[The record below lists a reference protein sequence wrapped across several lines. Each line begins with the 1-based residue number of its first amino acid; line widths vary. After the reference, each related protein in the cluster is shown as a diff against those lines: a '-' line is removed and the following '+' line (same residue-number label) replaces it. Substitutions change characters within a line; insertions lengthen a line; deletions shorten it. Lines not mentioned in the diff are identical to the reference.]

1 MLDTITNFFPDAG
14 EVHVSGTSE
23 EAVKVHS
30 SGKIIHTF
38 QPNETTDYV
47 HHLVIRP
54 NGKYVLKLD
63 SGDGGHSK
71 DDFVLARGR
80 TPLMSGDT
88 TTSSSQGKTTFHL
101 VNNKPDQNSCV
112 FLCFDRPSNRRKER
126 TIEKLQSNEV
136 IPVVQHG
143 DDGIPIAL
151 TPKYDNLVDEF
162 SMPSG
167 GFSSHDEFAAH
178 LMGSSVSDPG
188 FGMTDTDSTSS
199 DYDFN
204 DVLISLSPI

>member
-1 MLDTITNFFPDAG
+1 MLDTITKFFPDAG

-38 QPNETTDYV
+38 APNDTTDYV

-54 NGKYVLKLD
+54 NGKYILKLD

-88 TTSSSQGKTTFHL
+88 SSSQGKTTFHL
-101 VNNKPDQNSCV
+101 VNNKPDSNGCTL
-112 FLCFDRPSNRRKER
+112 LCFEKSNRRKER
-126 TIEKLQSNEV
+126 RIDDLQNNEL

-151 TPKYDNLVDEF
+151 TPKYDNLVDE
-162 SMPSG
+162 SSIPSG
-167 GFSSHDEFAAH
+167 GFTSHDEFAAH
-178 LMGSSVSDPG
+178 LMGPSVSDPS
-188 FGMTDTDSTSS
+188 FGMTDTDLASS
-199 DYDFN
+199 DFDFN
-204 DVLISLSPI
+204 DVIVSASTDG

>member
-38 QPNETTDYV
+38 APNETTDYV

-54 NGKYVLKLD
+54 SGKYVLKLD
-63 SGDGGHSK
+63 SGDGVHSK
-71 DDFVLARGR
+71 DDFVLARGK
-80 TPLMSGDT
+80 TPLMSGG
-88 TTSSSQGKTTFHL
+88 TSSSQRKTTSNLFGNGQDGCY
-101 VNNKPDQNSCV
+101 V
-112 FLCFDRPSNRRKER
+112 LCFGPSNRRKER
-126 TIEKLQSNEV
+126 TIEQLQSNEV

-151 TPKYDNLVDEF
+151 TPKYDNLVDESF
-162 SMPSG
+162 IPSG
-167 GFSSHDEFAAH
+167 GFSSHDEFAH
-178 LMGSSVSDPG
+178 FMGSSVSDPG

-199 DYDFN
+199 DFDYN
-204 DVLISLSPI
+204 DAIVSVSPI

>member
-1 MLDTITNFFPDAG
+1 MLDTITNFFPDSG
-14 EVHVSGTSE
+14 EAHVSGTSE
-23 EAVKVHS
+23 EAVKVHA

-38 QPNETTDYV
+38 APNDTTDYV

-54 NGKYVLKLD
+54 NGKYILKLD

-71 DDFVLARGR
+71 DDFVLARGK

-88 TTSSSQGKTTFHL
+88 SSSQGKTHFVL
-101 VNNKPDQNSCV
+101 IDNGQNNGCY
-112 FLCFDRPSNRRKER
+112 FACFDPPNRRKER
-126 TIEKLQSNEV
+126 TIEQLQSNEV

-151 TPKYDNLVDEF
+151 TSKYDNLVDE
-162 SMPSG
+162 SSIPSG

-178 LMGSSVSDPG
+178 LMGPSVSDLS
-188 FGMTDTDSTSS
+188 FGINNPVPIQS
-199 DYDFN
+199 DMDAKG
-204 DVLISLSPI
+204 DILSI

>member
-1 MLDTITNFFPDAG
+1 MCILQWLFIAISFVTTLPSILDTITNFFPDAG

-23 EAVKVHS
+23 EAVKVHA

-38 QPNETTDYV
+38 APNDTTDYV

-54 NGKYVLKLD
+54 NGKYILKLD
-63 SGDGGHSK
+63 SGDDGHGK

-88 TTSSSQGKTTFHL
+88 SSPPQGKTTFHV
-101 VNNKPDQNSCV
+101 VNNKPNQNSCV
-112 FLCFDRPSNRRKER
+112 FLCFGPSNRRKER

-143 DDGIPIAL
+143 DDGIPIPL
-151 TPKYDNLVDEF
+151 TPKYDNLVAE
-162 SMPSG
+162 PSI
-167 GFSSHDEFAAH
+167 
-178 LMGSSVSDPG
+178 P
-188 FGMTDTDSTSS
+188 
-199 DYDFN
+199 
-204 DVLISLSPI
+204 